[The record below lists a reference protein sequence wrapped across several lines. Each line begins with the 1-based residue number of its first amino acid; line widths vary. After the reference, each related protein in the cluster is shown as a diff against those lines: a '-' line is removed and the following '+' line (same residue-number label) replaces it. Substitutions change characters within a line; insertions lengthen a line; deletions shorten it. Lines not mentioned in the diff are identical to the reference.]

1 MKDGLLIQL
10 YMNGPRLISSMLV
23 VARKYFLFL
32 HNCMRTECVRELTLT
47 VKNTD

>member
-23 VARKYFLFL
+23 VARKYLPYFYTIA
-32 HNCMRTECVRELTLT
+32 CAQSASES
-47 VKNTD
+47 